1 MKFIKAIARTLVR
14 PAALA
19 LLALFAFSGAAKA
32 ANIKMECKVAG
43 YSLAGWIE
51 VRPGSGTG
59 GRVQR
64 DSAGRYYT
72 DRVQRGE
79 AIRVNVSAT
88 TAIERCLS
96 GALTGAYWDNGGGL
110 IGAAPLPFSLTGRVP
125 TNVNVD
131 NLHLWVYTNSG
142 FFDKR
147 VPIGSR

>member
-1 MKFIKAIARTLVR
+1 MKFIKNIARTLVR

-64 DSAGRYYT
+64 DAAGRYYT

-79 AIRVNVSAT
+79 AIRINV
-88 TAIERCLS
+88 TASTPVERCLN
-96 GALTGAYWDNGGGL
+96 GAISGAYWDNGGGL
-110 IGAAPLPFSLTGRVP
+110 IGASLLPFTLSGRVP
-125 TNVNVD
+125 TNTSVD
-131 NLHLWVYTNSG
+131 NLHVWVYTNSG